1 MDTARQFISMTS
13 VRMVTA
19 EEVARK
25 FQGDI
30 PAAARFHCPSCD
42 RPVHFHHA
50 TSASGKPGSRSV
62 RAHFRHAKNDPVAR
76 FCERYQA
83 GIGADP
89 RTEPPALPMFLRRNR
104 DRDSSMFHL
113 ELSVRRRSFGHDL
126 ETELRE
132 DRAAITV
139 DGVPYD
145 LAELVADRK
154 HTIRLANP
162 TFRLTHRITVPEQWQ
177 RNVGAPENGE
187 QLFIFTAEFGAH
199 GGRRLTFGAAV
210 KSGFDYYAV
219 VHPKTSQKLGEIF
232 NIAEKV
238 GEIETARGNLLVVRI
253 VILGDSPNRQD
264 AEFWLAAHN
273 FRLTS
278 LDFDP
283 VPVWPPQLRS
293 NGIDEPLFSHSPQ
306 IYQTPFIQP
315 DAAPMAATLDMHA
328 IPHALPHSRLAAF
341 LGFAPVR
348 RLSSQIEDSCCFLRA
363 SRYLPWSAY
372 MLSHDHPSGL
382 TLADPPALSPLES
395 PMETNSIVPPS
406 APILQQVLRQATN
419 KHYDIALARTNL
431 PARHGTPPSISIARI
446 RSAHR

>member
-1 MDTARQFISMTS
+1 
-13 VRMVTA
+13 
-19 EEVARK
+19 
-25 FQGDI
+25 
-30 PAAARFHCPSCD
+30 
-42 RPVHFHHA
+42 
-50 TSASGKPGSRSV
+50 
-62 RAHFRHAKNDPVAR
+62 
-76 FCERYQA
+76 
-83 GIGADP
+83 
-89 RTEPPALPMFLRRNR
+89 
-104 DRDSSMFHL
+104 MFHL

-132 DRAAITV
+132 DHATITV
-139 DGVPYD
+139 DGVLYD

-154 HTIRLANP
+154 HTIHLANP

-177 RNVGAPENGE
+177 RNVGVPENGE
-187 QLFIFTAEFGAH
+187 RVFLFTTEFGAH

-219 VHPKTSQKLGEIF
+219 VQPTALQTLRKVFDVAKT
-232 NIAEKV
+232 V
-238 GEIETARGNLLVVRI
+238 GEIETTRGNLLVVRI
-253 VILGDSPNRQD
+253 VTFWNSLNRQN
-264 AEFWLAAHN
+264 AEYWLAEHN

-278 LDFDP
+278 LDLDP

-306 IYQTPFIQP
+306 IYQTPFIQS

-341 LGFAPVR
+341 LGFAPAR
-348 RLSSQIEDSCCFLRA
+348 RLSSQIEGSCCFLRA

-372 MLSHDHPSGL
+372 MLSHDRPMR
-382 TLADPPALSPLES
+382 LALAEPPEPSPLES

-431 PARHGTPPSISIARI
+431 PAHHGTPPSVSIARI